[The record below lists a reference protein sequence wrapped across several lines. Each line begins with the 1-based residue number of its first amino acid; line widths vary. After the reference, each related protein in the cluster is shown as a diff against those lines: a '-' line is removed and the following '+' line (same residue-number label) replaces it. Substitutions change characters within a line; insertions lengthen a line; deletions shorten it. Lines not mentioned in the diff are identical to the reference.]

1 MADGTDEPIAVEVP
15 SFARATS
22 IRLHVLNLHLTPP
35 AQGGDFPVLEM
46 LSIVASGF
54 DIGPLISR
62 CSCLRVLEV
71 VAYDRVV
78 HTITVHSVTIEE
90 LLVTGDG
97 WLRGLD
103 IVAPMLKKFT
113 LRESVDKDFVMSLFA
128 PKVENLSW
136 SCSVCF
142 YPETVVID
150 ASGMWRL
157 DILKL
162 ETQESG
168 FVLSLHN
175 SATHTRNLQEM
186 FQLPNISVLEL
197 KVKTSN
203 GVESTED
210 L

>member
-1 MADGTDEPIAVEVP
+1 MADGMDEPIAVEVP

-78 HTITVHSVTIEE
+78 HTITVHSATIEE

-97 WLRGLD
+97 W
-103 IVAPMLKKFT
+103 
-113 LRESVDKDFVMSLFA
+113 FVT
-128 PKVENLSW
+128 PW
-136 SCSVCF
+136 S
-142 YPETVVID
+142 
-150 ASGMWRL
+150 
-157 DILKL
+157 
-162 ETQESG
+162 
-168 FVLSLHN
+168 
-175 SATHTRNLQEM
+175 
-186 FQLPNISVLEL
+186 
-197 KVKTSN
+197 
-203 GVESTED
+203 
-210 L
+210 